1 MSFNMNTQHLEQQ
14 IRQKFYEILRHVISM
29 DFDSTIF
36 TIMNQE
42 KLLEYLER
50 IKRLKI
56 DTDKLWEWIR
66 SNDFPSLTLQQ
77 SYTMPLIQLTAKIE
91 LATLLDFEQPIIPL
105 IIEEERN
112 GIVTTTTTT
121 TSMDGNSKK
130 VVVTTKNVGKK
141 NSSKQQQQ
149 QQEEAETSLSNSTY
163 YSTNSE
169 FNNADFE
176 DESSDDSSDSSD
188 DSDDDDENFTGVS
201 SCSTPYFHRRIDEK
215 SRDCEEDDEEE
226 DDDDDDDDSSDPET
240 LNICDLSSFNDSYQT
255 FSTVTIDEV
264 DNQNVANEND
274 TFTGDNPENGDNSA
288 ITISNKEVEVERE
301 KILQS
306 DSGIQNIDGTQSTRA
321 GSETEQ
327 NKILCNSSHVKNDD
341 NGSNGGGD
349 HISTLNIVHENLT
362 NEQQQS
368 NEQAN
373 CSGDAN
379 ENENENE
386 KVNKQQQQQK
396 NDKLIQLIQLI
407 LANLMEKE
415 KLNELIAECLINHT
429 DHDGS
434 LLSFQLNTIN
444 GLKPEMKCYYRQ
456 ELYDYDDHHNGCFIE
471 SNNDDNNN
479 NNVGNEHQ
487 QTTPKKFVQNNQFAK
502 LFLRNS
508 NPTERSVLK
517 KRYLINLNLI
527 AELYHIQYL
536 PIDYLVECL
545 NHICERNEQIQQK
558 HLKNLDYL
566 RLVRLFIENIRP
578 NIDQLSNESLQQAK
592 YYRLICKRLDKIL
605 KYQTTMMMA
614 AAVDDHEDDN
624 IVDYK
629 GSISMMN
636 NQSSSTTAKSQTFA
650 MKISKLLDSINNN
663 NTDQVIERR
672 HYSF

>member
-1 MSFNMNTQHLEQQ
+1 MLMFFSFS
-14 IRQKFYEILRHVISM
+14 F
-29 DFDSTIF
+29 
-36 TIMNQE
+36 
-42 KLLEYLER
+42 
-50 IKRLKI
+50 
-56 DTDKLWEWIR
+56 
-66 SNDFPSLTLQQ
+66 FP
-77 SYTMPLIQLTAKIE
+77 IQ
-91 LATLLDFEQPIIPL
+91 IPL
-105 IIEEERN
+105 
-112 GIVTTTTTT
+112 
-121 TSMDGNSKK
+121 
-130 VVVTTKNVGKK
+130 
-141 NSSKQQQQ
+141 
-149 QQEEAETSLSNSTY
+149 
-163 YSTNSE
+163 
-169 FNNADFE
+169 
-176 DESSDDSSDSSD
+176 
-188 DSDDDDENFTGVS
+188 
-201 SCSTPYFHRRIDEK
+201 
-215 SRDCEEDDEEE
+215 
-226 DDDDDDDDSSDPET
+226 
-240 LNICDLSSFNDSYQT
+240 
-255 FSTVTIDEV
+255 
-264 DNQNVANEND
+264 
-274 TFTGDNPENGDNSA
+274 
-288 ITISNKEVEVERE
+288 
-301 KILQS
+301 
-306 DSGIQNIDGTQSTRA
+306 
-321 GSETEQ
+321 EQ

-349 HISTLNIVHENLT
+349 HISTLNIVLENLT

-444 GLKPEMKCYYRQ
+444 GLKRFVHYLLDQMLVNCCRCCCLDVFSSSQQQQSQQSQQQQSQQQQTSSKTNLIKMYAKFISYFNSYVRTLNLWMAENFQSLLLAEMKCYYRQ
-456 ELYDYDDHHNGCFIE
+456 ELYDYDDHNGCFIE

-487 QTTPKKFVQNNQFAK
+487 QTPKKFVQNNQFAK

-614 AAVDDHEDDN
+614 AAAAVDDHEDDN
-624 IVDYK
+624 IVDYE

>member
-1 MSFNMNTQHLEQQ
+1 METVNRKIMLMFFSFSFFPIQIPLEQ
-14 IRQKFYEILRHVISM
+14 K
-29 DFDSTIF
+29 
-36 TIMNQE
+36 
-42 KLLEYLER
+42 
-50 IKRLKI
+50 
-56 DTDKLWEWIR
+56 
-66 SNDFPSLTLQQ
+66 
-77 SYTMPLIQLTAKIE
+77 
-91 LATLLDFEQPIIPL
+91 
-105 IIEEERN
+105 
-112 GIVTTTTTT
+112 
-121 TSMDGNSKK
+121 
-130 VVVTTKNVGKK
+130 
-141 NSSKQQQQ
+141 
-149 QQEEAETSLSNSTY
+149 
-163 YSTNSE
+163 
-169 FNNADFE
+169 
-176 DESSDDSSDSSD
+176 
-188 DSDDDDENFTGVS
+188 
-201 SCSTPYFHRRIDEK
+201 
-215 SRDCEEDDEEE
+215 
-226 DDDDDDDDSSDPET
+226 
-240 LNICDLSSFNDSYQT
+240 
-255 FSTVTIDEV
+255 
-264 DNQNVANEND
+264 
-274 TFTGDNPENGDNSA
+274 
-288 ITISNKEVEVERE
+288 
-301 KILQS
+301 
-306 DSGIQNIDGTQSTRA
+306 
-321 GSETEQ
+321 
-327 NKILCNSSHVKNDD
+327 NKILCNSSQNVKNDD
-341 NGSNGGGD
+341 NGSGD

-362 NEQQQS
+362 NEQQQQS

-373 CSGDAN
+373 CSGDVNGN

-396 NDKLIQLIQLI
+396 DDKLIQLIQLI
-407 LANLMEKE
+407 LENLMEKE
-415 KLNELIAECLINHT
+415 KLNELIAQCLINHPN
-429 DHDGS
+429 HDGL

-444 GLKPEMKCYYRQ
+444 VLKRFVHYLLDQMLVNCCRCCCLDVFSSSQQQQSQQSQQQQSQQQQTSSKATNETNLIKMYAKFISYFNSYVQTLNLWMAENFQSLLLAEMKCYYRQ
-456 ELYDYDDHHNGCFIE
+456 ELYDYDDHNGCFIE

-487 QTTPKKFVQNNQFAK
+487 QTPKKFVQNNQFAK

-614 AAVDDHEDDN
+614 AAAAAVDDHEDDN

-663 NTDQVIERR
+663 NSNNNDQVIERR